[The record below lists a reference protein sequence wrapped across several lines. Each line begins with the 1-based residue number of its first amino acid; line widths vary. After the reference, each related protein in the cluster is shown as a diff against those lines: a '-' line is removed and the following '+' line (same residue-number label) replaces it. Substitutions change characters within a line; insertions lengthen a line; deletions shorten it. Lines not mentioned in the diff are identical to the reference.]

1 MHDDDAFSAGPT
13 TASVLV
19 NTVGNKVTNDQG
31 NKTMTPSRAVVL
43 SLLASTATTPSL
55 VGVSA
60 FDMQMMSTRPR
71 SRSARGISNGS
82 GGDGRKP
89 SQQRIQSSPPPP
101 SVARRRRAAPS
112 SSMDASENSKQQPGG
127 GNGVT
132 SSVISRLAVVA
143 LKLRLAAHT
152 GVKCDVTASSSD
164 LLLKQQVGPVTV
176 KGRGWQSPLGLTC
189 RAIEATVQQ
198 CDLDMSAV
206 ITRQKLI
213 LTTPAKGD
221 AMIAMNGQDFS
232 SFITHPLMKPPQVND
247 DAAAESAKISF
258 VKEGVKID
266 TNTGSVIFYLMY
278 DGHKYRCDLRRGPDQ
293 SARAIIDVSPSEEF
307 SPADIR
313 DETSRM
319 LTDSISRFFNE
330 LVFELDGTF
339 LSFRDMMV
347 TKKGSGGDAGGA
359 SVMLALDITVRKFPS
374 PGLAF

>member
-1 MHDDDAFSAGPT
+1 
-13 TASVLV
+13 
-19 NTVGNKVTNDQG
+19 
-31 NKTMTPSRAVVL
+31 MTPSRAVVL
-43 SLLASTATTPSL
+43 SLLASTAATPSL

-60 FDMQMMSTRPR
+60 FNMQMMSTRPR
-71 SRSARGISNGS
+71 SRSARGITNNS
-82 GGDGRKP
+82 GGDDTSSSRRP
-89 SQQRIQSSPPPP
+89 SQQRIQSSSSSPPP
-101 SVARRRRAAPS
+101 VARRRRAAPS
-112 SSMDASENSKQQPGG
+112 SSSDVSENSKQPISPGG
-127 GNGVT
+127 GSGVT
-132 SSVISRLAVVA
+132 STLISKLAVVA

-152 GVKCDVTASSSD
+152 GVKCDVTATSSD

-232 SFITHPLMKPPQVND
+232 SFITHPLMKPPQVKD
-247 DAAAESAKISF
+247 DAAAQASPKISF
-258 VKEGVKID
+258 VKDGVKID

-347 TKKGSGGDAGGA
+347 TEKGSGGDAGGA

>member
-1 MHDDDAFSAGPT
+1 M
-13 TASVLV
+13 
-19 NTVGNKVTNDQG
+19 
-31 NKTMTPSRAVVL
+31 
-43 SLLASTATTPSL
+43 SLLASTATSS
-55 VGVSA
+55 VCA

-71 SRSARGISNGS
+71 SRSARGISNNS
-82 GGDGRKP
+82 GGDGGRKP
-89 SQQRIQSSPPPP
+89 SQQRIQSSSSPP
-101 SVARRRRAAPS
+101 SVARQRRAAPS
-112 SSMDASENSKQQPGG
+112 STSDASENSKKSIS

-132 SSVISRLAVVA
+132 STLISKLAVVA
-143 LKLRLAAHT
+143 LKLRLAENS

-176 KGRGWQSPLGLTC
+176 KGRGWRSPLGLTC

-247 DAAAESAKISF
+247 DAVAESAQISF
-258 VKEGVKID
+258 VKDGVKID
-266 TNTGSVIFYLMY
+266 TNTGSVIFYLTY

-293 SARAIIDVSPSEEF
+293 NARAIIDVSPSEEF

-319 LTDSISRFFNE
+319 LTDSVSKFFNE

-347 TKKGSGGDAGGA
+347 TEKGSGGDAGGA

>member
-1 MHDDDAFSAGPT
+1 
-13 TASVLV
+13 
-19 NTVGNKVTNDQG
+19 
-31 NKTMTPSRAVVL
+31 MTPSRAVVL

-55 VGVSA
+55 AGVSA

-71 SRSARGISNGS
+71 SRSARGISSNN
-82 GGDGRKP
+82 GGDGSRKP
-89 SQQRIQSSPPPP
+89 SQQRIQSSSSPPP
-101 SVARRRRAAPS
+101 VARRRRATPS
-112 SSMDASENSKQQPGG
+112 SPLDVSENSKQPVSPGG
-127 GNGVT
+127 GSGVT
-132 SSVISRLAVVA
+132 STLISKLAVVA
-143 LKLRLAAHT
+143 LKLRLAANT

-232 SFITHPLMKPPQVND
+232 SFITHPLMKPPQVNN

-319 LTDSISRFFNE
+319 LTDAVSKFFNE

-347 TKKGSGGDAGGA
+347 TEKGSGGDAGGS

>member
-1 MHDDDAFSAGPT
+1 MTDAFFSLFWANNA

-19 NTVGNKVTNDQG
+19 EDTVGNKVTNDQG

-60 FDMQMMSTRPR
+60 FDMQMMSTRSR
-71 SRSARGISNGS
+71 SRSARGISNNS
-82 GGDGRKP
+82 SGDGRKP

-232 SFITHPLMKPPQVND
+232 SFINHPLMKPPQVD
-247 DAAAESAKISF
+247 DDTAKISF
-258 VKEGVKID
+258 VEEGVKID
-266 TNTGSVIFYLMY
+266 TATGSVIFYLMY
-278 DGHKYRCDLRRGPDQ
+278 DGHKYRCDLKRGPDQ
-293 SARAIIDVSPSEEF
+293 NARAIIDVSPSEEF

-319 LTDSISRFFNE
+319 LTDAASKFFNE

-339 LSFRDMMV
+339 LSFKDMMV
-347 TKKGSGGDAGGA
+347 TEKGSGGDAGGA

>member
-1 MHDDDAFSAGPT
+1 MS
-13 TASVLV
+13 
-19 NTVGNKVTNDQG
+19 
-31 NKTMTPSRAVVL
+31 PSRAVLL
-43 SLLASTATTPSL
+43 SLLASTATAPSM

-60 FDMQMMSTRPR
+60 FNLQMMSTRAPR
-71 SRSARGISNGS
+71 SRSARGISNSNSNS
-82 GGDGRKP
+82 GDRKP
-89 SQQRIQSSPPPP
+89 SQQRIQPKP
-101 SVARRRRAAPS
+101 SVARRQRAAGEEVLENEQQPS
-112 SSMDASENSKQQPGG
+112 SAGAGS
-127 GNGVT
+127 GVT
-132 SSVISRLAVVA
+132 SALVSKLAVVA
-143 LKLRLAAHT
+143 LKLRLVAHT

-176 KGRGWQSPLGLTC
+176 RGRGWQSPLGLTC

-206 ITRQKLI
+206 IARQKLI

-221 AMIAMNGQDFS
+221 AMIAMDGRDFS
-232 SFITHPLMKPPQVND
+232 SFITHPLMKPPQVNG
-247 DAAAESAKISF
+247 DATKETPISF
-258 VKEGVKID
+258 VKEGVRID
-266 TNTGSVIFYLMY
+266 TTTGSVIFYLLY
-278 DGHKYRCDLRRGPDQ
+278 EGHKYKCDLRRGPDQ
-293 SARAIIDVSPSEEF
+293 NARAIIDVTPSEEF

-319 LTDSISRFFNE
+319 LTDAVSKFFNE

-347 TKKGSGGDAGGA
+347 TEKGSGGDAAGA

>member
-1 MHDDDAFSAGPT
+1 
-13 TASVLV
+13 
-19 NTVGNKVTNDQG
+19 
-31 NKTMTPSRAVVL
+31 MTPSRAVVL
-43 SLLASTATTPSL
+43 SLLASSATSPSM
-55 VGVSA
+55 VGVSG

-71 SRSARGISNGS
+71 GIGNSSGS
-82 GGDGRKP
+82 SSGRPANNGGDETP
-89 SQQRIQSSPPPP
+89 NQQRIQPP
-101 SVARRRRAAPS
+101 SVARRRRPANSPS
-112 SSMDASENSKQQPGG
+112 STSVASERQPSAG

-132 SSVISRLAVVA
+132 SSLISKLAVIA
-143 LKLRLAAHT
+143 LKVRLAAQT
-152 GVKCDVTASSSD
+152 GVKCEVTASSSD

-176 KGRGWQSPLGLTC
+176 KGRGWASQLGLTC

-213 LTTPAKGD
+213 LTTPAKGN

-232 SFITHPLMKPPQVND
+232 SFINHPLMKPPQVPVRAD
-247 DAAAESAKISF
+247 GESGDAATTGVSNIAF

-266 TNTGSVIFYLMY
+266 ATTGSVMFYLQY
-278 DGHKYRCDLRRGPDQ
+278 DGHKYRCDLRRGPDE
-293 SARAIIDVSPSEEF
+293 SARAIIDVSPSEVF

-313 DETSRM
+313 DETSRL
-319 LTDSISRFFNE
+319 LTDTLSNFFND

-347 TKKGSGGDAGGA
+347 TNKGSGGDTAAA

>member
-1 MHDDDAFSAGPT
+1 M
-13 TASVLV
+13 
-19 NTVGNKVTNDQG
+19 
-31 NKTMTPSRAVVL
+31 
-43 SLLASTATTPSL
+43 
-55 VGVSA
+55 VGVSG

-71 SRSARGISNGS
+71 SRSARGIGNSSGS
-82 GGDGRKP
+82 SSGRPTSTGNGGDETP
-89 SQQRIQSSPPPP
+89 NQQRIQPP
-101 SVARRRRAAPS
+101 SVARRRRPANS
-112 SSMDASENSKQQPGG
+112 SASSTSVASERQPSAG

-132 SSVISRLAVVA
+132 SSLISKLAVIA

-176 KGRGWQSPLGLTC
+176 KGRGWQSQLGLTC

-232 SFITHPLMKPPQVND
+232 SFINHPLMKPPQVPVRAD
-247 DAAAESAKISF
+247 GESGDAAATTTGVSNIAF
-258 VKEGVKID
+258 VKGGDKID
-266 TNTGSVIFYLMY
+266 VTTGSVIFYLQY
-278 DGHKYRCDLRRGPDQ
+278 GGHKYRCDLRRGPDE

-313 DETSRM
+313 DETSRL
-319 LTDSISRFFNE
+319 LTDTLSKFFND

-347 TKKGSGGDAGGA
+347 TNKGSGGDTAAA